1 MTAVQNRT
9 PRPAA
14 QLPTRERLSR
24 WANKNRKWLFA
35 GPSMAFVALLLV
47 IPLAWTLV
55 LSLTDSRRSV
65 RRPFDF
71 IGLENYFSALTDTER
86 FWPSVGRTL
95 AFTGGALFF
104 ELILGMIIALLLWK
118 PFRGQGLVR
127 TIVLLPLV
135 ATPVAVG
142 MMWRLLFEPNIGFV
156 NEFLSWFGIP
166 KQPWLADPNTSLAT
180 LTFVDIWQWTPM
192 VALILLAGL
201 TGLSEEP
208 QEAARMDGAN
218 AWQRFWY
225 VTVPL
230 MRPVIIAA
238 VLLRGIDALKTFDI
252 LYATKGKGGGAF
264 HDVETLNVYAYGLSF
279 DYNEY
284 GLASAVLILFF
295 LMILAIIWIIQ
306 MQRKA
311 TS

>member
-1 MTAVQNRT
+1 MSALQVPEPT
-9 PRPAA
+9 
-14 QLPTRERLSR
+14 TRERLSR
-24 WANKNRKWLFA
+24 WANRHRKWILA
-35 GPSMAFVALLLV
+35 GPSIAFVALLLI
-47 IPLAWTLV
+47 IPLAWTLF
-55 LSLTDSRRSV
+55 LSFTDSRRSV
-65 RRPFDF
+65 RRGFDL
-71 IGLENYFSALTDTER
+71 IGFENYLTALTDVER
-86 FWPSVGRTL
+86 FWPSVGRTF
-95 AFTGGALFF
+95 AFTTGALVF
-104 ELILGMIIALLLWK
+104 ELILGMLVALLLWR
-118 PFRGQGLVR
+118 PFRGQGIVR

-156 NEFLSWFGIP
+156 NEMLGWFGIP
-166 KQPWLADPNTSLAT
+166 PQPWLADPNTSLAT

-201 TGLSEEP
+201 TSLPEEP
-208 QEAARMDGAN
+208 HEAAVVDGAN
-218 AWQRFWY
+218 SWQRFWH

-230 MRPVIIAA
+230 MRPVIVTA

-284 GLASAVLILFF
+284 GLASAVLMLFF
-295 LMILAIIWIIQ
+295 LMILAVIWILQ

-311 TS
+311 KR

>member
-1 MTAVQNRT
+1 
-9 PRPAA
+9 
-14 QLPTRERLSR
+14 
-24 WANKNRKWLFA
+24 
-35 GPSMAFVALLLV
+35 
-47 IPLAWTLV
+47 
-55 LSLTDSRRSV
+55 
-65 RRPFDF
+65 
-71 IGLENYFSALTDTER
+71 
-86 FWPSVGRTL
+86 
-95 AFTGGALFF
+95 
-104 ELILGMIIALLLWK
+104 
-118 PFRGQGLVR
+118 
-127 TIVLLPLV
+127 
-135 ATPVAVG
+135 

-156 NEFLSWFGIP
+156 NEMLSWVGIP
-166 KQPWLADPNTSLAT
+166 PQPWLADPSTSLAT

-201 TGLSEEP
+201 TSLPEEP
-208 QEAARMDGAN
+208 HEAAVVDGAN
-218 AWQRFWY
+218 SWQRFWF

-264 HDVETLNVYAYGLSF
+264 NDVETLNVYAYGLSF

-284 GLASAVLILFF
+284 GIASAVLILFF
-295 LMILAIIWIIQ
+295 LMILGVIWILQ

>member
-1 MTAVQNRT
+1 MAAVQLAPELSN
-9 PRPAA
+9 
-14 QLPTRERLSR
+14 RERISR
-24 WANKNRKWLFA
+24 WANRHRKWILA
-35 GPSMAFVALLLV
+35 GPSIAFTGLLLI
-47 IPLAWTLV
+47 IPLAWTLI
-55 LSLTDSRRSV
+55 LSFTDARRSV
-65 RRPFDF
+65 RRGFGF
-71 IGLENYFSALTDTER
+71 AGFENYFGALTDTER

-95 AFTGGALFF
+95 AFTTGALTF
-104 ELILGMIIALLLWK
+104 ELVLGMLVALMLWK
-118 PFRGQGLVR
+118 PFRGQGIVR

-142 MMWRLLFEPNIGFV
+142 MMWRLLFEPNIGFI
-156 NEFLSWFGIP
+156 NELLSWFSIP
-166 KQPWLADPNTSLAT
+166 PQPWLADPNTSLAT

-201 TGLSEEP
+201 TSLPEEP
-208 QEAARMDGAN
+208 HEAAVVDGAN

-252 LYATKGKGGGAF
+252 LYATKGKGGGSF
-264 HDVETLNVYAYGLSF
+264 NDVETLNVYAYGLSF

-295 LMILAIIWIIQ
+295 LMILAVIWILQ

-311 TS
+311 RS

>member
-1 MTAVQNRT
+1 MIFV
-9 PRPAA
+9 
-14 QLPTRERLSR
+14 
-24 WANKNRKWLFA
+24 
-35 GPSMAFVALLLV
+35 VALLA
-47 IPLAWTLV
+47 IPLGWTLV
-55 LSLTDSRRSV
+55 LSFTDARRSV

-71 IGLENYFSALTDTER
+71 NGVENYVTALTDTDR
-86 FWPSVGRTL
+86 FWPAVGRTL
-95 AFTGGALFF
+95 AFTAGALTF
-104 ELILGMIIALLLWK
+104 ELILGMIIALFLWK
-118 PFRGQGLVR
+118 PFRGQGIVR

-156 NEFLSWFGIP
+156 NEMLGWFAIP
-166 KQPWLADPNTSLAT
+166 PQPWLADPRTSLAT
-180 LTFVDIWQWTPM
+180 LTFVDVWQWTPM

-201 TGLSEEP
+201 TGLSDEP
-208 QEAARMDGAN
+208 QEAAKVDGAN
-218 AWQRFWY
+218 GWQRFWH

-230 MRPVIIAA
+230 MRPVIVAA

-252 LYATKGKGGGAF
+252 LYATKGRGGGAF
-264 HDVETLNVYAYGLSF
+264 NDVETLNVYAYGLSF

-295 LMILAIIWIIQ
+295 LMILGVIWVLQ

-311 TS
+311 KP

>member
-1 MTAVQNRT
+1 MSTAVDSAGSKLTSDEKAHLSNRVKG
-9 PRPAA
+9 
-14 QLPTRERLSR
+14 ERRLGWR
-24 WANKNRKWLFA
+24 LA
-35 GPSMAFVALLLV
+35 GPAFVVMLLV
-47 IPLAWTLV
+47 TLYPIGYAIY
-55 LSLTDSRRSV
+55 LSGFNYRLTDPAGKKFVWFQNYATALTDSL
-65 RRPFDF
+65 FWQAFLTTF
-71 IGLENYFSALTDTER
+71 II
-86 FWPSVGRTL
+86 VVVTL
-95 AFTGGALFF
+95 VF